1 MVSQSINP
9 PSRASLIPDL
19 ISAVA
24 ISLVLTAIIYLFLTS
39 RADIRDGNDN
49 AIYMAMAENPSTYY
63 LYPFRSR
70 ILTPIIV
77 HFLPVELK
85 LGFMI
90 STFVSVNLTAIML
103 FLFMRRLGL
112 SRTSSLLMLSVYLFS
127 WGPVHSLTN
136 PFLSDPLTYLFLVS
150 GFYLLLGTS
159 DLTFA
164 IITFCG
170 ALNRETSLFLLP
182 SYYLTIRKQSSRL
195 AALFRTLLIAIPPVA
210 AIAYLGFAPHSS
222 SVTWTSNYLN
232 ASSIVRIMQHHIA
245 KNALFDVYSTFGA
258 VWVLSILN
266 IDKTEAASR
275 LLRTNTIFTTLVL
288 LQLLIATDESRLLAF
303 LFPLVIPL
311 GAYEFERTLQRFPS
325 GYKGIVLLV
334 TLVLGEIASLVNW
347 RWVLIPD
354 RYLRYLL
361 VVLGTLTTL
370 AVASI
375 NRKWQLCHITERVRK
390 CN

>member
-1 MVSQSINP
+1 MVNQAMNP
-9 PSRASLIPDL
+9 SSRASRIPDL
-19 ISAVA
+19 LSAVA

-70 ILTPIIV
+70 ILTPIVV

-85 LGFMI
+85 VGFTI
-90 STFVSVNLTAIML
+90 LTFVSLNLTAIML

-150 GFYLLLGTS
+150 GFYLLLFGTS
-159 DLTFA
+159 DLAFA
-164 IITFCG
+164 VITFCG
-170 ALNRETSLFLLP
+170 ALNRETSLFLIP
-182 SYYLTIRKQSSRL
+182 SYFYFRKQSSRL
-195 AALFRTLLIAIPPVA
+195 TALVRTLLIAIPSVA
-210 AIAYLGFAPHSS
+210 AIAYLGFGPQSS

-232 ASSIVRIMQHHIA
+232 PSSIVRIIQHHIA
-245 KNALFDVYSTFGA
+245 KNALFDVYSTFGV
-258 VWVLSILN
+258 VWVLSVLN
-266 IDKTEAASR
+266 IDKAASR
-275 LLRTNTIFTTLVL
+275 LFRPNTLFITLVL
-288 LQLLIATDESRLLAF
+288 LQLLIATDEARMLSF
-303 LFPLVIPL
+303 LFPLLIPL

-325 GYKGIVLLV
+325 GYNRIVLLV

-347 RWVLIPD
+347 RWILIPD

-361 VVLGTLTTL
+361 VVLGILTTL

-375 NRKWQLCHITERVRK
+375 NRKSQLCHIIQRVCK
-390 CN
+390 S